1 MSLSINSQNP
11 IRMPVSPLQMLLLLQ
26 LDQGPKYGYEMLK
39 TLKEEFDGTW
49 EPKTGTVYPA
59 LKSLEKKGYIETQ
72 TREDTDYYL
81 ITAEGEGIFEL
92 MLKHLEDSI
101 DFSIKYISV
110 VFKWLTNERK
120 QGALEL
126 MNKLTAKE
134 RLMSQSLLGE
144 FTQNVDMEIRE
155 PLLRQIKKI
164 SQNRLEMINKLMEK
178 EQ

>member
-11 IRMPVSPLQMLLLLQ
+11 IRMPVSPLQMLLLIQ

-39 TLKEEFDGTW
+39 TLKEEFQGTW

-59 LKSLEKKGYIETQ
+59 LKSLTKKGYIETQ
-72 TREDTDYYL
+72 TREETDYYL
-81 ITAEGEGIFEL
+81 ITEEGKKLFEL
-92 MLKHLEDSI
+92 MLNHLESSI

-126 MNKLTAKE
+126 MNKLTTKE
-134 RLMSQSLLGE
+134 QLMSQSLLGE
-144 FTQNVDMEIRE
+144 FTQNIDTDIRE
-155 PLLRQIKKI
+155 PLLKQIKKI
-164 SQNRLEMINKLMEK
+164 SQNRKTAFS
-178 EQ
+178 

>member
-11 IRMPVSPLQMLLLLQ
+11 IKMPVSPLQMLLLIQ

-59 LKSLEKKGYIETQ
+59 LKSLEKKGYIQTQ
-72 TREDTDYYL
+72 TRDNTDYYL
-81 ITAEGEGIFEL
+81 ITDEGEKVFEL
-92 MLKHLEDSI
+92 MLSHLEDSI
-101 DFSIKYISV
+101 DFSVKYISV
-110 VFKWLTNERK
+110 VFKWLSNERK

-134 RLMSQSLLGE
+134 QLMSQSLLGE
-144 FTQNVDMEIRE
+144 FTQNIDTDIRE

-164 SQNRLEMINKLMEK
+164 SQNRLEMINRLMEEEK
-178 EQ
+178 

>member
-81 ITAEGEGIFEL
+81 ITAEGERLFEL

-126 MNKLTAKE
+126 MSKLTAKE
-134 RLMSQSLLGE
+134 RIMSQSLLGE
-144 FTQNVDMEIRE
+144 FTQNIDADINE

-164 SQNRLEMINKLMEK
+164 SQNRLEIINKLMER

>member
-11 IRMPVSPLQMLLLLQ
+11 IKMPVSPLQMLLLIQ

-59 LKSLEKKGYIETQ
+59 LKSLEKKGYIQTQ
-72 TREDTDYYL
+72 TRDNTDYYL
-81 ITAEGEGIFEL
+81 ITDEGEKVFEL
-92 MLKHLEDSI
+92 MLSHLEDSI
-101 DFSIKYISV
+101 DFSVKYISV
-110 VFKWLTNERK
+110 VFKWLSNERK

-134 RLMSQSLLGE
+134 QLMSQSLLGE
-144 FTQNVDMEIRE
+144 FTQNIDTDIRE

-164 SQNRLEMINKLMEK
+164 SQNRLEMINRLMEK
-178 EQ
+178 EK